1 MHRTPGHIF
10 LPLCLSCPMPVR
22 LVNNSA
28 VCDSWLAVGEEAG
41 RQAGQGGNTENNWR
55 EHLVRVIN
63 PQLVV
68 WWGRFSKC
76 MSIQCDARQMFLQR
90 DSESLRL

>member
-68 WWGRFSKC
+68 WWGRFQSVC
-76 MSIQCDARQMFLQR
+76 LSSVMLGRCLFNGTVSP
-90 DSESLRL
+90 